1 MSALAHTP
9 ASAAAAQV
17 GTDPLVAAG
26 GDRWHHVDRSAVP
39 DTEDLLRVSAR
50 PVDRRGRVVLEVVGR
65 IDPYTVPL
73 LQSCLDTH
81 ATRRE
86 VRELVVDMEGVT
98 SLGRDG
104 LLALARTRQQVLLRG
119 ARLRVRCSGQRAVRN
134 SLAGAGLSGL
144 LRPDP
149 GPPGARSVVLV
160 SRQVAGRP
168 GTRSCHWRTQA
179 RP

>member
-1 MSALAHTP
+1 MSAAAHP
-9 ASAAAAQV
+9 LVSAAAAQY
-17 GTDPLVAAG
+17 GTDPVVAARS
-26 GDRWHHVDRSAVP
+26 DVRHQVERSALP

-50 PVDRRGRVVLEVVGR
+50 PADRRGRVVLDVVGR

-98 SLGRDG
+98 ALGRDG
-104 LLALARTRQQVLLRG
+104 LLALARTRQRCMLRG

-134 SLAGAGLSGL
+134 SLEGAGLSEL
-144 LRPDP
+144 LCADP
-149 GPPGARSVVLV
+149 GPPGARREVLV